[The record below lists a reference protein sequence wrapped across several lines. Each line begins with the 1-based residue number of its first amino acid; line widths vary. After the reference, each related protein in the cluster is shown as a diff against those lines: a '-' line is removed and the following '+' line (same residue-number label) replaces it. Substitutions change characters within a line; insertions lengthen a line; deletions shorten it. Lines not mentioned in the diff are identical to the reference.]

1 MRTTTFFLA
10 LSITLG
16 MCGQTVKGRI
26 YSDRPVVILTPTDSV
41 TMHLF
46 SNGRYKIKAQEGK
59 PLTLVFVGAGYR
71 MKTLTIP
78 GELMQGP
85 RILMDVTM
93 EAGENTE
100 AHLTEDE
107 YGFLRIVNDKL
118 IPATSLW

>member
-1 MRTTTFFLA
+1 
-10 LSITLG
+10 
-16 MCGQTVKGRI
+16 
-26 YSDRPVVILTPTDSV
+26 
-41 TMHLF
+41 
-46 SNGRYKIKAQEGK
+46 
-59 PLTLVFVGAGYR
+59 

-93 EAGENTE
+93 EAGENTD